1 MADTEKL
8 QSKLDELGEH
18 IEDAKRNAN
27 DALGEPQPE
36 EPMYF
41 ESGEVRGEDDD
52 QTIAPPG

>member
-8 QSKLDELGEH
+8 QNRIDELGKE
-18 IEDAKRNAN
+18 IEEARHDAN

-36 EPMYF
+36 EHLYF
-41 ESGEVRGEDDD
+41 ESGDVRPEEDD